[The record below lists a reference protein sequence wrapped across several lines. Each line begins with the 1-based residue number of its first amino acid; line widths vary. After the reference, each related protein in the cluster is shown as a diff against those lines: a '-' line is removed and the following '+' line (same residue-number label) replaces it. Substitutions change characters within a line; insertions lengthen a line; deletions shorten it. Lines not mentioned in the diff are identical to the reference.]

1 MKGLGKIIEEL
12 LEPTVNEE
20 VKGWLLALQLLVD
33 VGVYEVLDDGSVKDV
48 SRDFFLGDDI
58 VGGGL
63 GSGFALFVSI
73 SLTTGCGR
81 LGSSAL
87 S

>member
-12 LEPTVNEE
+12 LEPTVDEE
-20 VKGWLLALQLLVD
+20 VKGWLLALQLLID
-33 VGVYEVLDDGSVKDV
+33 VGIYEVLDDGSVEDV
-48 SRDFFLGDDI
+48 SRNFFLGDNI
-58 VGGGL
+58 VGGSL

-73 SLTTGCGR
+73 SLSTGCGW
-81 LGSSAL
+81 LGSSTL